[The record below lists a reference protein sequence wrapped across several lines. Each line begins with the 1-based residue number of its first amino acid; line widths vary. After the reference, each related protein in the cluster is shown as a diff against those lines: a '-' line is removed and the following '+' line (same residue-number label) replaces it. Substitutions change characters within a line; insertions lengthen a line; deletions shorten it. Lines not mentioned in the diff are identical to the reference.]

1 MGCFSSSHSKS
12 QDLGNHSFVQ
22 SSSYDQMAEGTP
34 LNEQNLGAFGIDS
47 IEYADHG
54 QSLDDEDGTYCR
66 KWSDNEERYQDTSWR
81 GGGENS
87 EGYDNTEDF

>member
-54 QSLDDEDGTYCR
+54 QSLDGEDGTYCR
-66 KWSDNEERYQDTSWR
+66 NWSDNEERYQDTSWR

>member
-12 QDLGNHSFVQ
+12 QDFGNHSFMET
-22 SSSYDQMAEGTP
+22 SSNDQMAEGNP

-54 QSLDDEDGTYCR
+54 QSPDSEDDTYCSR
-66 KWSDNEERYQDTSWR
+66 WGDDDERYQDTSWR
-81 GGGENS
+81 GGVDNT
-87 EGYDNTEDF
+87 EGCDNTEDF